1 MVYSTQDALSKRGLR
16 GRSVI
21 FVWGSL
27 AVLAGLGIG
36 LWLGR
41 QGSAGAVLAEK
52 ATTEALRAELAALR
66 AEEGP
71 LRERA
76 ARAEQAAADAAR
88 QLAEDQLRLDKL
100 RAEIGAE
107 AGRLL
112 TEKSG
117 ELRAEAGRHFEG
129 VVNPL
134 RQNLDDLK
142 ALASRLSEQDARER
156 NTLSEQV
163 RRLAESHLAF
173 SAKAEELSLSL
184 KGNVKAQGKWGEVL
198 LERVLELSGLAK
210 GTQYV
215 LQAEGMEL
223 KDEAGGPQ
231 KPDAVILL
239 PDGKHLV
246 IDAKAPLDGY
256 FASLSAPDETTRSAA
271 AQGLVKALRAQ
282 INGLAARKYPANEKL
297 DSPEFTLMFVP
308 IEAALGAALQQDPLL
323 FEAAW
328 DKRIV
333 LVGPNMLFGTLKV
346 IGQIWGQDKRNKNAE
361 EIAKRGGMLYDK
373 LEGFVRDFAKIKETV
388 IEAQNKLSIGPGNVL
403 QQAQK
408 LKELGARTDK
418 SLPPAWLEKSNEA

>member
-1 MVYSTQDALSKRGLR
+1 M
-16 GRSVI
+16 I
-21 FVWGSL
+21 FVQGVL

-41 QGSAGAVLAEK
+41 QGAQGGALAEK
-52 ATTEALRAELAALR
+52 QANEVLKADLIALRAQ
-66 AEEGP
+66 EGA

-76 ARAEQAAADAAR
+76 ARAEQAEAEARR
-88 QLAEDQLRLDKL
+88 QLAEDQTRLDKL
-100 RAEIGAE
+100 RMEIGAE

-112 TEKSG
+112 AEKSG

-129 VVNPL
+129 VVSPL
-134 RQNLDDLK
+134 KQNLDDLK

-156 NTLSEQV
+156 STLSEQV

-210 GTQYV
+210 GTQYR
-215 LQAEGMEL
+215 LQGEGL
-223 KDEAGGPQ
+223 GLQDEAGAPQ
-231 KPDAVILL
+231 KPDAVIML

-246 IDAKAPLDGY
+246 IDAKAPLDSY
-256 FASLSAPDETTRSAA
+256 FASLSAPDEATRADA
-271 AQGLVKALRAQ
+271 AQGLVKALRTQ
-282 INGLAARKYPANEKL
+282 MTGLAARKYPANEKL

-323 FEAAW
+323 FESAW
-328 DKRIV
+328 EKRVV

-346 IGQIWGQDKRNKNAE
+346 IGQIWGQEKRNKNAE
-361 EIAKRGGMLYDK
+361 EIARRGGLLYDK
-373 LEGFVRDFAKIKETV
+373 LHGFIADFAKAKEA
-388 IEAQNKLSIGPGNVL
+388 ILEAQKKLVDGPGNVL
-403 QQAQK
+403 SQAEK
-408 LKELGARTDK
+408 LKELGAKTDK
-418 SLPPAWLEKSNEA
+418 SLPPAWLERAGD